1 MAFTWPF
8 FVTGDFARDHG
19 NDAPW
24 LFAVLLGLLAV
35 VCLAEVTAGR
45 LDAKTIAVLGVAA
58 AAGGGLRLL
67 SAGTAGLEPMFFV
80 VIVAGRV
87 LGPGVGFVSGALA
100 VTTGA
105 LLTGGVGPWLPFQM
119 ICAGGIG
126 LGAGLLP
133 ARAGGRAERWVLAAY
148 ALVTGLAFGLFM
160 NLWFWPF
167 LGANSPSGMGFVPGA
182 PLTENLA
189 HYGLFYLAT
198 SLGWDLPRGV
208 LNAVLVV
215 SRRPGAAAGL
225 PARRPP
231 GGLRGPRRVRA
242 GDRRGGRRWH
252 VAVPTRSARGERAAA
267 RRDRRRRR
275 HGADHDPG
283 HRPGPQRQE
292 PPRRGPAPGPL
303 RRHLRRDRAHAPTRP
318 TRSGAG
324 AWTPTAGAGP
334 SPG

>member
-1 MAFTWPF
+1 MTSRRVIPLRWPAIVAVAVVGVVGLVAFTWPF

-24 LFAVLLGLLAV
+24 LFALLLGLLAV

-45 LDAKTIAVLGVAA
+45 LDAKTVAVLGVAA
-58 AAGGGLRLL
+58 AAGGALRLL

-87 LGPGVGFVSGALA
+87 LGAGVGFVSGALA

-126 LGAGLLP
+126 LGAGVLP

-148 ALVTGLAFGLFM
+148 ALVTGLAYGVFM

-167 LGANSPSGMGFVPGA
+167 LGTSAPTGMGFVPGA
-182 PLTENLA
+182 SFVDNLD
-189 HYGLFYLAT
+189 HYGLFYVTT

-208 LNAVLVV
+208 LNAALVL
-215 SRRPGAAAGL
+215 AAGPAL
-225 PARRPP
+225 LRVFRRGARRAAF
-231 GGLRGPRRVRA
+231 G
-242 GDRRGGRRWH
+242 
-252 VAVPTRSARGERAAA
+252 VPVVF
-267 RRDRRRRR
+267 
-275 HGADHDPG
+275 
-283 HRPGPQRQE
+283 
-292 PPRRGPAPGPL
+292 
-303 RRHLRRDRAHAPTRP
+303 
-318 TRSGAG
+318 
-324 AWTPTAGAGP
+324 TPTPDKPLQDAGGAR
-334 SPG
+334 

>member
-1 MAFTWPF
+1 MTSRRVIPLRWPAVVAVAVVGVVGLVAFTWPF

-24 LFAVLLGLLAV
+24 LFALLLALLAV

-58 AAGGGLRLL
+58 AAGGALRLL

-80 VIVAGRV
+80 VIVAGCV

-100 VTTGA
+100 VTVGA

-133 ARAGGRAERWVLAAY
+133 ARPGRRSERWVVAAY
-148 ALVTGLAFGLFM
+148 ALVTGLAYGVFM

-167 LGANSPSGMGFVPGA
+167 LGTGAPTGMGFVPGA
-182 PLTENLA
+182 SLGENLG
-189 HYGLFYLAT
+189 HYALFYVTT

-208 LNAVLVV
+208 LNAVLVLV
-215 SRRPGAAAGL
+215 AGPALLRDFRRG
-225 PARRPP
+225 ARRAAFGVPVVFEATDRP
-231 GGLRGPRRVRA
+231 LQNAGGPR
-242 GDRRGGRRWH
+242 
-252 VAVPTRSARGERAAA
+252 
-267 RRDRRRRR
+267 
-275 HGADHDPG
+275 
-283 HRPGPQRQE
+283 
-292 PPRRGPAPGPL
+292 
-303 RRHLRRDRAHAPTRP
+303 
-318 TRSGAG
+318 
-324 AWTPTAGAGP
+324 
-334 SPG
+334 

>member
-1 MAFTWPF
+1 MTGRRVIPLRWPAVVAVAAVGVVGVVAFTWPF

-126 LGAGLLP
+126 LGAGVLP

-148 ALVTGLAFGLFM
+148 ALVTGLGFGLVM

-182 PLTENLA
+182 PLSENLA

-215 SRRPGAAAGL
+215 VAGPALLRVFRRGARRAAFGVPVVFQPATVAEARPGTSL
-225 PARRPP
+225 PDAERP
-231 GGLRGPRRVRA
+231 R
-242 GDRRGGRRWH
+242 
-252 VAVPTRSARGERAAA
+252 
-267 RRDRRRRR
+267 
-275 HGADHDPG
+275 
-283 HRPGPQRQE
+283 
-292 PPRRGPAPGPL
+292 
-303 RRHLRRDRAHAPTRP
+303 
-318 TRSGAG
+318 
-324 AWTPTAGAGP
+324 
-334 SPG
+334 

>member
-1 MAFTWPF
+1 MSARRVIPLRWPAVVAVGVVGIVGLVAFTWPF
-8 FVTGDFARDHG
+8 LVTGDFARDHG

-67 SAGTAGLEPMFFV
+67 SAGTAGLEPMFFI

-133 ARAGGRAERWVLAAY
+133 ARAGGRVERWVLAAY

-167 LGANSPSGMGFVPGA
+167 LGPNAPSGMGFVPGA
-182 PLTENLA
+182 PVSENLA
-189 HYGLFYLAT
+189 HYALFYLAT
-198 SLGWDLPRGV
+198 SLAWDLPRGV
-208 LNAVLVV
+208 LNAVLVLLAGPALLRV
-215 SRRPGAAAGL
+215 FRRG
-225 PARRPP
+225 ARRAAFGVPVVFGPTPP
-231 GGLRGPRRVRA
+231 V
-242 GDRRGGRRWH
+242 D
-252 VAVPTRSARGERAAA
+252 AA
-267 RRDRRRRR
+267 REAPLQ
-275 HGADHDPG
+275 GT
-283 HRPGPQRQE
+283 
-292 PPRRGPAPGPL
+292 RGV
-303 RRHLRRDRAHAPTRP
+303 R
-318 TRSGAG
+318 
-324 AWTPTAGAGP
+324 
-334 SPG
+334 

>member
-1 MAFTWPF
+1 VTGRRVIPLRWPAVVAVSVVGIVGLVAFTWPF

-133 ARAGGRAERWVLAAY
+133 VRAGGRAERWVLAAY

-167 LGANSPSGMGFVPGA
+167 LGTNAPSGMGFVPGA
-182 PLTENLA
+182 PLSENFA

-208 LNAVLVV
+208 LNAVLVLLAGPALLRV
-215 SRRPGAAAGL
+215 FRRG
-225 PARRPP
+225 ARRAAFGVPVVFDAP
-231 GGLRGPRRVRA
+231 RSDLSAPASLTPAEPRR
-242 GDRRGGRRWH
+242 
-252 VAVPTRSARGERAAA
+252 
-267 RRDRRRRR
+267 
-275 HGADHDPG
+275 
-283 HRPGPQRQE
+283 
-292 PPRRGPAPGPL
+292 
-303 RRHLRRDRAHAPTRP
+303 
-318 TRSGAG
+318 
-324 AWTPTAGAGP
+324 
-334 SPG
+334 

>member
-1 MAFTWPF
+1 MSARRVIPLRWPAVVAVAVVGIVGLVAFTWPF

-67 SAGTAGLEPMFFV
+67 SAGTAGLEPMFFI

-133 ARAGGRAERWVLAAY
+133 APAGGRVERWVLAAY

-167 LGANSPSGMGFVPGA
+167 LGPNAPSGMGFVPGA
-182 PLTENLA
+182 PVSENLA
-189 HYGLFYLAT
+189 HYTLFYLAT
-198 SLGWDLPRGV
+198 SLAWDLPRGV
-208 LNAVLVV
+208 LNAVLVLLAGPALLRV
-215 SRRPGAAAGL
+215 FRRG
-225 PARRPP
+225 ARRAAFGVPVVFGPTPP
-231 GGLRGPRRVRA
+231 V
-242 GDRRGGRRWH
+242 D
-252 VAVPTRSARGERAAA
+252 AA
-267 RRDRRRRR
+267 REAPLQ
-275 HGADHDPG
+275 GT
-283 HRPGPQRQE
+283 
-292 PPRRGPAPGPL
+292 RGV
-303 RRHLRRDRAHAPTRP
+303 R
-318 TRSGAG
+318 
-324 AWTPTAGAGP
+324 
-334 SPG
+334 

>member
-1 MAFTWPF
+1 MTGRRVIPLRWPAVVAVAVVGVVGLVAFTWPL
-8 FVTGDFARDHG
+8 FVTADVARDHG

-24 LFAVLLGLLAV
+24 LFALLLGLLAV

-133 ARAGGRAERWVLAAY
+133 ARPGGRIERWALAAY

-167 LGANSPSGMGFVPGA
+167 LGTNAPSGMGFVPGA
-182 PLTENLA
+182 PLSENLA

-208 LNAVLVV
+208 LNAVLVLV
-215 SRRPGAAAGL
+215 AGPALLRVFRRG
-225 PARRPP
+225 ARRAAF
-231 GGLRGPRRVRA
+231 G
-242 GDRRGGRRWH
+242 
-252 VAVPTRSARGERAAA
+252 VPVVF
-267 RRDRRRRR
+267 D
-275 HGADHDPG
+275 
-283 HRPGPQRQE
+283 
-292 PPRRGPAPGPL
+292 PAPVEATGGTTL
-303 RRHLRRDRAHAPTRP
+303 HDAERP
-318 TRSGAG
+318 R
-324 AWTPTAGAGP
+324 
-334 SPG
+334 

>member
-1 MAFTWPF
+1 MTGRRVIPLRWPAVVAVAVVGIVGLVAFTWPF
-8 FVTGDFARDHG
+8 FVTADVARDHG

-24 LFAVLLGLLAV
+24 LFALLLGLLAV

-133 ARAGGRAERWVLAAY
+133 ARPGGRVERWALAAY

-167 LGANSPSGMGFVPGA
+167 LGTNAPSGMGFVPGA
-182 PLTENLA
+182 PLSENLA

-208 LNAVLVV
+208 LNAVLVLV
-215 SRRPGAAAGL
+215 AGPALLRVFRRG
-225 PARRPP
+225 ARRAAF
-231 GGLRGPRRVRA
+231 G
-242 GDRRGGRRWH
+242 
-252 VAVPTRSARGERAAA
+252 VPVVF
-267 RRDRRRRR
+267 D
-275 HGADHDPG
+275 
-283 HRPGPQRQE
+283 
-292 PPRRGPAPGPL
+292 PAPVEATGATT
-303 RRHLRRDRAHAPTRP
+303 RHDAEQPR
-318 TRSGAG
+318 
-324 AWTPTAGAGP
+324 
-334 SPG
+334 

>member
-1 MAFTWPF
+1 MTGRRVIPLRWPAAVAVTAVGLVGLVAFTWPF

-24 LFAVLLGLLAV
+24 LFALLLGLLAV

-58 AAGGGLRLL
+58 AAGGALRLL

-87 LGPGVGFVSGALA
+87 LGAGVGFVSGALA

-119 ICAGGIG
+119 ICAGAIG

-133 ARAGGRAERWVLAAY
+133 ARAGGRAERWLLAAY
-148 ALVTGLAFGLFM
+148 ALVTGVAYGVFM

-167 LGANSPSGMGFVPGA
+167 LGANAPTGMGFAPGA
-182 PLTENLA
+182 PLAENLG
-189 HYGLFYLAT
+189 HYALFYLST

-208 LNAVLVV
+208 LNAVLVLV
-215 SRRPGAAAGL
+215 AGPALLRVFRRG
-225 PARRPP
+225 ARRAAFGVPVVFASAEAP
-231 GGLRGPRRVRA
+231 TVVR
-242 GDRRGGRRWH
+242 DTGGRR
-252 VAVPTRSARGERAAA
+252 
-267 RRDRRRRR
+267 
-275 HGADHDPG
+275 
-283 HRPGPQRQE
+283 
-292 PPRRGPAPGPL
+292 
-303 RRHLRRDRAHAPTRP
+303 
-318 TRSGAG
+318 
-324 AWTPTAGAGP
+324 
-334 SPG
+334 

>member
-1 MAFTWPF
+1 MTGRRVIPLRWPAVVAVAVVGIVGLVAFTWPF
-8 FVTGDFARDHG
+8 FVTGDVARDHG

-167 LGANSPSGMGFVPGA
+167 LGTNAPSGMGFVPGA
-182 PLTENLA
+182 PLSENLA

-198 SLGWDLPRGV
+198 SLAWDLPRGV
-208 LNAVLVV
+208 LNAALVLLAGPALLRVF
-215 SRRPGAAAGL
+215 RRG
-225 PARRPP
+225 ARRAAFGVPVVFEP
-231 GGLRGPRRVRA
+231 ASVAEA
-242 GDRRGGRRWH
+242 GDRTPLSD
-252 VAVPTRSARGERAAA
+252 AER
-267 RRDRRRRR
+267 
-275 HGADHDPG
+275 
-283 HRPGPQRQE
+283 
-292 PPRRGPAPGPL
+292 PR
-303 RRHLRRDRAHAPTRP
+303 
-318 TRSGAG
+318 
-324 AWTPTAGAGP
+324 
-334 SPG
+334 

>member
-1 MAFTWPF
+1 VTGRRVIPLRWPAVVAVAVVGVVGAVAFTWPF
-8 FVTGDFARDHG
+8 FATGDFARDHG

-133 ARAGGRAERWVLAAY
+133 TRAGGRAERWVLAAY

-215 SRRPGAAAGL
+215 FAGPALLRVFRRG
-225 PARRPP
+225 ARRAAF
-231 GGLRGPRRVRA
+231 G
-242 GDRRGGRRWH
+242 
-252 VAVPTRSARGERAAA
+252 VPVVF
-267 RRDRRRRR
+267 
-275 HGADHDPG
+275 
-283 HRPGPQRQE
+283 Q
-292 PPRRGPAPGPL
+292 PATM
-303 RRHLRRDRAHAPTRP
+303 AE
-318 TRSGAG
+318 
-324 AWTPTAGAGP
+324 AGP
-334 SPG
+334 GTSLPDVERPR

>member
-1 MAFTWPF
+1 MSARRVIPLRWPAVVAVAVVGIVGLGAFTWPF

-67 SAGTAGLEPMFFV
+67 SAGTAGLEPMFFI

-133 ARAGGRAERWVLAAY
+133 ARAGGRVERWVLAAY

-167 LGANSPSGMGFVPGA
+167 LGPNAPSGMGFVPGA
-182 PLTENLA
+182 PVSENLA
-189 HYGLFYLAT
+189 HYTLFYLAT
-198 SLGWDLPRGV
+198 SLAWDLPRGV
-208 LNAVLVV
+208 LNAVLVLLAGPALLRV
-215 SRRPGAAAGL
+215 FRRG
-225 PARRPP
+225 ARRAAFGVPVVFGPTPP
-231 GGLRGPRRVRA
+231 V
-242 GDRRGGRRWH
+242 D
-252 VAVPTRSARGERAAA
+252 AA
-267 RRDRRRRR
+267 REAPLQ
-275 HGADHDPG
+275 GT
-283 HRPGPQRQE
+283 
-292 PPRRGPAPGPL
+292 RGV
-303 RRHLRRDRAHAPTRP
+303 R
-318 TRSGAG
+318 
-324 AWTPTAGAGP
+324 
-334 SPG
+334 

>member
-1 MAFTWPF
+1 VAVAVVGVVGLVAFTWPF

-24 LFAVLLGLLAV
+24 LFALLLALLAV

-80 VIVAGRV
+80 VIVAGCV

-100 VTTGA
+100 VTVGA

-133 ARAGGRAERWVLAAY
+133 GRAGGRTERWVVAAY
-148 ALVTGLAFGLFM
+148 ALVTGLAYGVFM

-167 LGANSPSGMGFVPGA
+167 LGTGAPTGMGFVPGA
-182 PLTENLA
+182 PLAENLG
-189 HYGLFYLAT
+189 HYALFYVTT

-208 LNAVLVV
+208 LNAALVLVAGPALLRV
-215 SRRPGAAAGL
+215 FRRG
-225 PARRPP
+225 ARRAAFGVPVVFDP
-231 GGLRGPRRVRA
+231 AADKHLQGAEAPR
-242 GDRRGGRRWH
+242 
-252 VAVPTRSARGERAAA
+252 
-267 RRDRRRRR
+267 
-275 HGADHDPG
+275 
-283 HRPGPQRQE
+283 
-292 PPRRGPAPGPL
+292 
-303 RRHLRRDRAHAPTRP
+303 
-318 TRSGAG
+318 
-324 AWTPTAGAGP
+324 
-334 SPG
+334 

>member
-1 MAFTWPF
+1 MTGRRVIPLRWPAVVAVTVVGLVGLVAFTWPF

-58 AAGGGLRLL
+58 AAGGALRLL

-80 VIVAGRV
+80 VIVAGCV

-133 ARAGGRAERWVLAAY
+133 ARAGGRVERWVLAAY
-148 ALVTGLAFGLFM
+148 ALVTGLAYGLLM

-167 LGANSPSGMGFVPGA
+167 LGANAPTGMGFVPGA
-182 PLTENLA
+182 PLLDNLG
-189 HYGLFYLAT
+189 HYGLFYLTT
-198 SLGWDLPRGV
+198 SLGWDLPRGL
-208 LNAVLVV
+208 LNALLVLSAGPALLRVF
-215 SRRPGAAAGL
+215 RR
-225 PARRPP
+225 
-231 GGLRGPRRVRA
+231 
-242 GDRRGGRRWH
+242 
-252 VAVPTRSARGERAAA
+252 AA
-267 RRDRRRRR
+267 RRAAF
-275 HGADHDPG
+275 GAPVVFAPPETPASLQDTRG
-283 HRPGPQRQE
+283 RP
-292 PPRRGPAPGPL
+292 
-303 RRHLRRDRAHAPTRP
+303 
-318 TRSGAG
+318 
-324 AWTPTAGAGP
+324 
-334 SPG
+334 

>member
-1 MAFTWPF
+1 MTTRRVIPLRWPAVVAVAVVGIVGLVAFTWPF

-24 LFAVLLGLLAV
+24 LFALLLALLAV

-58 AAGGGLRLL
+58 AAGGALRVL

-80 VIVAGRV
+80 VIVAGCV

-100 VTTGA
+100 VTVGA

-133 ARAGGRAERWVLAAY
+133 VRAGGRSERWVVAAY
-148 ALVTGLAFGLFM
+148 ALVTGLAYGVFM

-167 LGANSPSGMGFVPGA
+167 LGTGAPNGMGFVPGA
-182 PLTENLA
+182 PLAENLG
-189 HYGLFYLAT
+189 HYALFYLTT

-208 LNAVLVV
+208 LNAGLVLLAGPALLRVF
-215 SRRPGAAAGL
+215 RRG
-225 PARRPP
+225 ARRAAF
-231 GGLRGPRRVRA
+231 G
-242 GDRRGGRRWH
+242 
-252 VAVPTRSARGERAAA
+252 VPVVF
-267 RRDRRRRR
+267 DP
-275 HGADHDPG
+275 ADDK
-283 HRPGPQRQE
+283 
-292 PPRRGPAPGPL
+292 
-303 RRHLRRDRAHAPTRP
+303 HLQ
-318 TRSGAG
+318 GAG
-324 AWTPTAGAGP
+324 GAR
-334 SPG
+334 

>member
-1 MAFTWPF
+1 MTGRRVIPLRWPAVVAVAVVGVVGLVAFTWPF
-8 FVTGDFARDHG
+8 FVSGDFARDHG

-87 LGPGVGFVSGALA
+87 LGPGVGFVSGSLA

-167 LGANSPSGMGFVPGA
+167 LGTTAPGGMGFVPGA
-182 PLTENLA
+182 PLSENLA
-189 HYGLFYLAT
+189 HYALFYLAT
-198 SLGWDLPRGV
+198 SLAWDLPRGV
-208 LNAVLVV
+208 LNALLVV
-215 SRRPGAAAGL
+215 LAGPALLRVFRRG
-225 PARRPP
+225 ARRAAFGVPVVFEP
-231 GGLRGPRRVRA
+231 A
-242 GDRRGGRRWH
+242 
-252 VAVPTRSARGERAAA
+252 VASEAAPVPETERA
-267 RRDRRRRR
+267 R
-275 HGADHDPG
+275 
-283 HRPGPQRQE
+283 
-292 PPRRGPAPGPL
+292 
-303 RRHLRRDRAHAPTRP
+303 
-318 TRSGAG
+318 
-324 AWTPTAGAGP
+324 
-334 SPG
+334 

>member
-1 MAFTWPF
+1 MTSRRVIPLRWPAVVAVSVVGLVGLVAFTWPF

-24 LFAVLLGLLAV
+24 LFALLLALLAV

-45 LDAKTIAVLGVAA
+45 LDAKTVAVLGVAA
-58 AAGGGLRLL
+58 AAGGALRLL

-119 ICAGGIG
+119 VCAGGIG

-133 ARAGGRAERWVLAAY
+133 PRAAGRAERWVLAAY
-148 ALVTGLAFGLFM
+148 ALLTGLAYGVFM

-167 LGANSPSGMGFVPGA
+167 LGTSAPNGMGFVPGA
-182 PLTENLA
+182 PLADNLG
-189 HYGLFYLAT
+189 HYALFYLTT

-208 LNAVLVV
+208 LNAALVV
-215 SRRPGAAAGL
+215 LAGPALLRVFRRG
-225 PARRPP
+225 ARRAAFGAPVVFTP
-231 GGLRGPRRVRA
+231 TSDRPLQDAGGPR
-242 GDRRGGRRWH
+242 
-252 VAVPTRSARGERAAA
+252 
-267 RRDRRRRR
+267 
-275 HGADHDPG
+275 
-283 HRPGPQRQE
+283 
-292 PPRRGPAPGPL
+292 
-303 RRHLRRDRAHAPTRP
+303 
-318 TRSGAG
+318 
-324 AWTPTAGAGP
+324 
-334 SPG
+334 

>member
-1 MAFTWPF
+1 MTSRRVIPLRWPAAVAVTIVGLVGLVAFTWPF
-8 FVTGDFARDHG
+8 FVTGEFARDHG

-24 LFAVLLGLLAV
+24 LFALLLGLLAV

-45 LDAKTIAVLGVAA
+45 LDAKTIAVLGVTA
-58 AAGGGLRLL
+58 AAGGALRLL

-133 ARAGGRAERWVLAAY
+133 AGAGRRIERWLLAAY
-148 ALVTGLAFGLFM
+148 ALVTGLAYGLFM

-167 LGANSPSGMGFVPGA
+167 LGTNAPTGMGFVPGA
-182 PLTENLA
+182 PLVDNLG
-189 HYGLFYLAT
+189 HYSLFYLST

-208 LNAVLVV
+208 LNAVLVLV
-215 SRRPGAAAGL
+215 AGPALLRVFRRG
-225 PARRPP
+225 ARRAAF
-231 GGLRGPRRVRA
+231 GVRA
-242 GDRRGGRRWH
+242 VFAPAETSIPLQDTGGRR
-252 VAVPTRSARGERAAA
+252 
-267 RRDRRRRR
+267 
-275 HGADHDPG
+275 
-283 HRPGPQRQE
+283 
-292 PPRRGPAPGPL
+292 
-303 RRHLRRDRAHAPTRP
+303 
-318 TRSGAG
+318 
-324 AWTPTAGAGP
+324 
-334 SPG
+334 